1 MCSPPRCNI
10 ALTSILIHMPVR
22 LQETRALCLV
32 EIVHKRQ
39 RMELLPDYLGPF
51 LTALTVLH
59 DLFNIAK

>member
-1 MCSPPRCNI
+1 
-10 ALTSILIHMPVR
+10 MPVR

-32 EIVHKRQ
+32 EIVLKRQ